1 MRRSRVRLLVAA
13 PFWKDGCKN
22 GENECALVFVT
33 HNDTVMKE
41 PYNENES
48 RVERLWRTIG
58 REIGDGP

>member
-13 PFWKDGCKN
+13 PFWKNGCKN
-22 GENECALVFVT
+22 GENESALLFVT
-33 HNDTVMKE
+33 HNDTVMKA

-48 RVERLWRTIG
+48 GVERLWRTIG

>member
-33 HNDTVMKE
+33 HNDTVMKA
-41 PYNENES
+41 PYNDNES
-48 RVERLWRTIG
+48 LVERLWRTIG

>member
-22 GENECALVFVT
+22 GGKECALVFVT
-33 HNDTVMKE
+33 HNDTVMKA

>member
-13 PFWKDGCKN
+13 PFWKDGCRN
-22 GENECALVFVT
+22 GEDECALVFVT
-33 HNDTVMKE
+33 HNDTVMKA

-48 RVERLWRTIG
+48 RVERLWRTTG

>member
-33 HNDTVMKE
+33 HNDTVMKA

-48 RVERLWRTIG
+48 RGERLWRTIG

>member
-1 MRRSRVRLLVAA
+1 MIRSRVRLLVAA

-33 HNDTVMKE
+33 HNDTVMKA